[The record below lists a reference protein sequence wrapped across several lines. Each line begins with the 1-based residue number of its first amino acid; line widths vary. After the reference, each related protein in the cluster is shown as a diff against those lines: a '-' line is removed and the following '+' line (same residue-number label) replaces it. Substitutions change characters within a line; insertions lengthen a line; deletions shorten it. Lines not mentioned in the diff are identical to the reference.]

1 VSKLHLTA
9 VLICFIF
16 LQPTAA
22 RAANSPS
29 DAALNSVP
37 MVLYDGYLIVI
48 EGHISHL
55 PTLHFAIDTGST
67 RTIIDQ
73 HVADALNLP
82 RNAATAFNL
91 NKSLRVESAELA
103 DIFFGPQHASHMPV
117 LIADLGYLRAT
128 GAKVDVILGL
138 DLLSQSTL
146 RINFQSRLV
155 YFGEPSTFDPSSPH
169 ISSVPLRSNPSSL
182 QVDLNLD
189 GHSIPMILD
198 SGMPGIL
205 LYENHLDNL
214 ALNPHIENLSAGH
227 TLGGS
232 LDSNTSIV
240 PRLRLGSTD
249 LDRRVRLL
257 HSASPPPLHI
267 AGYLGLSAIS
277 AKEVEF
283 DFFHHEFRWKK

>member
-1 VSKLHLTA
+1 VRKLIL
-9 VLICFIF
+9 VLF
-16 LQPTAA
+16 LCLNLFLPLLA
-22 RAANSPS
+22 RSANSP
-29 DAALNSVP
+29 DAYPNSTPFALYN
-37 MVLYDGYLIVI
+37 GYLIVI
-48 EGHISHL
+48 EGRISDL

-73 HVADALNLP
+73 HI
-82 RNAATAFNL
+82 AASLRLQRCFTTAFNF
-91 NKSLRVESAELA
+91 NKSSRVQSAELP
-103 DIFFGPQHASHMPV
+103 DISFGPQHATHIQV
-117 LIADLGYLRAT
+117 LVADLSYLRAT
-128 GAKVDVILGL
+128 GAKVDVVLGL

-146 RINFQSRLV
+146 HINFQSRLV
-155 YFGEPSTFDPSSPH
+155 SFGEPGAIDPASRH
-169 ISSVPLRSNPSSL
+169 LSSVPLHSNPSSL

-205 LYENHLDNL
+205 LYESNLDNF
-214 ALNPHIENLSAGH
+214 ALDPHIENLSAGH
-227 TLGGS
+227 SLGGS
-232 LDSNTSIV
+232 LDSRAAIV

-257 HSASPPPLHI
+257 RSASSPPLPI

-283 DFFHHEFRWKK
+283 DFFRHEFRWKK

>member
-1 VSKLHLTA
+1 VGKPHLTT

-16 LQPTAA
+16 FQSTAA
-22 RAANSPS
+22 RATNSPA
-29 DAALNSVP
+29 DASRNSVP
-37 MVLYDGYLIVI
+37 LVLYDGYLIVI

-55 PTLHFAIDTGST
+55 PALHFALDTGST

-91 NKSLRVESAELA
+91 NKSLRVASAELP
-103 DIFFGPQHASHMPV
+103 DISFGPQHATHIQV
-117 LIADLGYLRAT
+117 LIGDLGYLRAT

-146 RINFQSRLV
+146 CINFQSRLV
-155 YFGEPSTFDPSSPH
+155 TFGEPSAIDPGSPH

-189 GHSIPMILD
+189 GHPVPVILD

-214 ALNPHIENLSAGH
+214 ALNPHIDNLSAGH
-227 TLGGS
+227 TVGGS
-232 LDSNTSIV
+232 LDSSTSIV

-257 HSASPPPLHI
+257 HSTSPPPLHI

-283 DFFHHEFRWKK
+283 DFSHHEFRWKR